1 MTICLRAEVD
11 QQAKEKP
18 NPVST
23 QKSAYVDEDDD
34 NELEVCLYPPNS
46 TEFEITQLHKD
57 IRYLKCTTTTV
68 LVGMT
73 VYFVGS
79 VIATFI
85 FNE

>member
-1 MTICLRAEVD
+1 M
-11 QQAKEKP
+11 
-18 NPVST
+18 NGS
-23 QKSAYVDEDDD
+23 EDDD

-46 TEFEITQLHKD
+46 CTEFEITQLHKD

-73 VYFVGS
+73 GYFVGS